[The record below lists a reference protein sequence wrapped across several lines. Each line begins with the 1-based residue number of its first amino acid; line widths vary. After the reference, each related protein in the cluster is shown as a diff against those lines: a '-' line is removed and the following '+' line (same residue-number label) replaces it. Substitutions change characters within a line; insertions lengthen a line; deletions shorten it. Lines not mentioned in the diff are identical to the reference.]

1 MLNKL
6 ERKLGKIKWPSFML
20 ILLGAYAT
28 GVLLSYVYPEALAW
42 ICFSPAHIFKGQVWR
57 IFTFVAT
64 PTDSSIFM
72 TLLLCFI
79 YFSISK
85 SLERIV
91 GRFKVNFFLL
101 TGWLITLIS
110 GFLYYWIFPVSS
122 LLTVHLNMHY
132 VFSTLFIVFSFI
144 YPDATFLL
152 MFFIPIKGKWM
163 PLITLGMFT
172 IEIVQ
177 IFLAKQFAYG
187 WLYLFMIVAAI
198 LNVVLFLLLLGFRFK
213 KKSQSSTQRHY
224 QNETR
229 GRAGGYQNYGG
240 NVYQNNASRVED
252 VRQDAGYGSYQRT
265 SSGPRT
271 VRPYRHKC
279 CVCGRTDLTNPELEF
294 RYCSKCI
301 GPYEYCSEHIYTHVH
316 KKPSDTGNG

>member
-6 ERKLGKIKWPSFML
+6 ERKLGRIKWPSFML
-20 ILLGAYAT
+20 ILLGGYAT

-57 IFTFVAT
+57 IFTFIAT

-79 YFSISK
+79 YFSISR

-101 TGWLITLIS
+101 TGWLLTLLS
-110 GFLYYWIFPVSS
+110 GFLYYWIFPGSS

-163 PLITLGMFT
+163 PLITLGMFA
-172 IEIVQ
+172 IELVQ

-198 LNVVLFLLLLGFRFK
+198 LNVILFLLLLGFKFK
-213 KKSQSSTQRHY
+213 KKAQNSTQRQY
-224 QNETR
+224 QRDTQESRNP
-229 GRAGGYQNYGG
+229 YQSYGG
-240 NVYQNNASRVED
+240 TAYRQPSQST
-252 VRQDAGYGSYQRT
+252 QDAGYGSYQRT
-265 SSGPRT
+265 SSGART
-271 VRPYRHKC
+271 VHAYRHKC
-279 CVCGRTDLTNPELEF
+279 CVCGRTDVTNPELEF

-301 GPYEYCSEHIYTHVH
+301 GPYEYCSEHIYTHIH
-316 KKPSDTGNG
+316 KKPSGAGNE

>member
-6 ERKLGKIKWPSFML
+6 ERKLGRIKWPSFML

-28 GVLLSYVYPEALAW
+28 GVILSYVYPEALAW
-42 ICFSPAHIFKGQVWR
+42 ICFSPAHILKGQVWR
-57 IFTFVAT
+57 LFTFVAT

-79 YFSISK
+79 YFSISR

-101 TGWLITLIS
+101 TGWLITMLS
-110 GFLYYWIFPVSS
+110 GFAYYWIFPGTSV
-122 LLTVHLNMHY
+122 LTVHLNMHY

-163 PLITLGMFT
+163 PFITLGMFAL
-172 IEIVQ
+172 EILQ

-187 WLYLFMIVAAI
+187 WLYLFMIVAAV
-198 LNVVLFLLLLGFRFK
+198 LNVVLFLLLLGYKPKRRV
-213 KKSQSSTQRHY
+213 QNGTQRNSRH
-224 QNETR
+224 ETR
-229 GRAGGYQNYGG
+229 NDARSDQSAYGG
-240 NVYQNNASRVED
+240 TVYGSGMSG
-252 VRQDAGYGSYQRT
+252 QDAGYGSYQRT
-265 SSGPRT
+265 ASGPRT
-271 VRPYRHKC
+271 LKPYRHKC

-316 KKPSDTGNG
+316 KSPSGAGNN

>member
-6 ERKLGKIKWPSFML
+6 ERKLGKVRWPSFML

-28 GVLLSYVYPEALAW
+28 GMLLQYIYPEALVW
-42 ICFSPAHIFKGQVWR
+42 ICFSPAHILRGQVWR
-57 IFTFVAT
+57 LFSFVAT

-79 YFSISK
+79 YFSISR

-101 TGWLITLIS
+101 TGWLITILS
-110 GFLYYWIFPVSS
+110 GFLYYWIFPGSS
-122 LLTVHLNMHY
+122 VLTVRLNMHY

-152 MFFIPIKGKWM
+152 MFFIPVKGKWM
-163 PLITLGMFT
+163 PFITLGMFA
-172 IEIVQ
+172 IELLQ

-187 WLYLFMIVAAI
+187 WLYLFMIVAAV
-198 LNVVLFLLLLGFRFK
+198 LNVVLFLLLLGFKIK
-213 KKSQSSTQRHY
+213 KQPRNSTQRHY
-224 QNETR
+224 QRETR
-229 GRAGGYQNYGG
+229 ENGGAYRGNGGTSESPYGRQ
-240 NVYQNNASRVED
+240 
-252 VRQDAGYGSYQRT
+252 QDAGYGSYRSTPHGART
-265 SSGPRT
+265 I
-271 VRPYRHKC
+271 RPYRHKC
-279 CVCGRTDLTNPELEF
+279 CVCGRTDVSDPDLEF

-316 KKPSDTGNG
+316 KSPSGSGNG